1 MEASVFFQSCVL
13 SGLSSSASP
22 FQGVG
27 LTIRHRDV
35 AEQSGGRNSFASLQ
49 KVETGSWTQKSCV
62 AIVQGS
68 RLLKTVSCC
77 QD

>member
-27 LTIRHRDV
+27 LTIRYPDV
-35 AEQSGGRNSFASLQ
+35 TEQNGERHGFASLQ

-62 AIVQGS
+62 TIVQGS
-68 RLLKTVSCC
+68 HLLKTVSCC

>member
-27 LTIRHRDV
+27 LTIRYPDV
-35 AEQSGGRNSFASLQ
+35 TEHGFASLQ

-62 AIVQGS
+62 TIVQGS
-68 RLLKTVSCC
+68 HLLKTVSCC